1 MVDIVILLD
10 EHHSHA
16 TFLAGGTAAVAY
28 VFVELQGSIGGAAPG
43 NLSAYD
49 YFLTQLRVIV
59 HYIRMLFLPVNLN
72 FAHDVRPSTSVIE
85 WSVVASGLVLL
96 AIACL
101 AWYLRKRSPVVSF
114 SIFWFFITLAPTSSI
129 VSVLDVIFEHRLYLP
144 LVGVCLSFPLLL
156 IWIQRRSPM
165 LTPARCGAAIVLILA
180 AGTIVRNQVWADEV
194 TLWSDTI
201 AKSPGLARG
210 YRGLAQAYYS
220 RGAYD
225 KAVEA
230 SKEGI
235 QKTSGAESTFYGNM
249 GQFYLLLGRYDEALD
264 AFSKATQFHATT
276 GEDARAYYN
285 MGVTHLYKQEFP
297 AAEQAFVKSLEL
309 DPNYLS
315 AWDSYI
321 SLNLDA
327 GKQQSLRDQMQGMLK
342 NGPNAKAYYGL
353 AKVAL
358 LESNYN
364 DAVNFFTQSRPAYG
378 NEKMFL
384 FNYAMALESAGDAAG
399 AIDRYNEALR
409 IDPQFMQ
416 AHFNLAQIYFDRGRF
431 TAAIPHF
438 EQVLKIDPRNTP
450 AHIQLAR
457 IFIQQGQRVLARNH
471 LSAVL
476 NMSPGNAEAAAL
488 WPQTL

>member
-1 MVDIVILLD
+1 
-10 EHHSHA
+10 
-16 TFLAGGTAAVAY
+16 
-28 VFVELQGSIGGAAPG
+28 
-43 NLSAYD
+43 
-49 YFLTQLRVIV
+49 
-59 HYIRMLFLPVNLN
+59 
-72 FAHDVRPSTSVIE
+72 
-85 WSVVASGLVLL
+85 
-96 AIACL
+96 
-101 AWYLRKRSPVVSF
+101 
-114 SIFWFFITLAPTSSI
+114 
-129 VSVLDVIFEHRLYLP
+129 
-144 LVGVCLSFPLLL
+144 
-156 IWIQRRSPM
+156 M

-235 QKTSGAESTFYGNM
+235 QKTSGAESTFYSNM